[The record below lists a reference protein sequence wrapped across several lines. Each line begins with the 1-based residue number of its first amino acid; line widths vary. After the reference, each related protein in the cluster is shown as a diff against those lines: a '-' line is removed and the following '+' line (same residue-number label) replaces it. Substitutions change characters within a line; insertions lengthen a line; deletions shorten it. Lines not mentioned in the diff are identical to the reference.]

1 MEKISIV
8 TEFVFWGLSQNIEIE
23 EMCFV
28 VFYFFYTVI
37 LLGNLLIILT
47 VCVGNLFKSP
57 MYFFLNYLS
66 FVDICYSLV
75 TASKMIVDIL
85 AKTKTISYMGCMLQ
99 FFGVHFFGG
108 TDIFILTVMAYDRYL
123 TICKPLYYKQMQ

>member
-37 LLGNLLIILT
+37 LQGNLLIILT

-57 MYFFLNYLS
+57 LYFFLNYLS

-75 TASKMIVDIL
+75 TASKMIVDKL

-108 TDIFILTVMAYDRYL
+108 TDIFILTVMAYDCYL

>member
-37 LLGNLLIILT
+37 LQGNLLIILT
-47 VCVGNLFKSP
+47 VCVGNLFTVHSRGDQSWVFTGRTDTKAETP
-57 MYFFLNYLS
+57 
-66 FVDICYSLV
+66 
-75 TASKMIVDIL
+75 IL
-85 AKTKTISYMGCMLQ
+85 
-99 FFGVHFFGG
+99 
-108 TDIFILTVMAYDRYL
+108 
-123 TICKPLYYKQMQ
+123 